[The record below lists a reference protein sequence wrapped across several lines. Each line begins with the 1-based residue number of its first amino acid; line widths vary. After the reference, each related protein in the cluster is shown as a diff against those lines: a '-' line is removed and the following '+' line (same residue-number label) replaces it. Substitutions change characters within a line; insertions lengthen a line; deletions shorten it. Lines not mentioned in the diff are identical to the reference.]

1 MKVLKSMPE
10 EMLMMSS
17 SGIQLGLDWKRKVS
31 NLWMLLLRGGG
42 SIIQLSPSDSRV
54 DEAQVPSPKSS
65 WKKKNWNGG

>member
-31 NLWMLLLRGGG
+31 NLQMLLLRLGG
-42 SIIQLSPSDSRV
+42 SINQLSPSDSRV
-54 DEAQVPSPKSS
+54 DEAQVPSWKSS

>member
-17 SGIQLGLDWKRKVS
+17 SGIQVGLDWKRKVS
-31 NLWMLLLRGGG
+31 NLWMLLMRFGGL
-42 SIIQLSPSDSRV
+42 INQLSPSDSRV
-54 DEAQVPSPKSS
+54 DEAQVLSQKSS